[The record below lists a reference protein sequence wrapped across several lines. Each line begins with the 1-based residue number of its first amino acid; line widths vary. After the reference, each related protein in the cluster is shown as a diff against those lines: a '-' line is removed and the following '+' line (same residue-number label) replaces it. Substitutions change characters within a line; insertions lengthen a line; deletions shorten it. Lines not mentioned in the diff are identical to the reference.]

1 VAKRILVLLLLSFTG
16 AFAQTDTPIS
26 TALKWQNVSSQY
38 KSFDQIKPVLV
49 NEGKESVFLSRIYP
63 HGSAQ
68 LSRFNEGTRKW
79 ESGFWGIG
87 VASSKIVSLR
97 QKCLTMDSDINARL
111 S

>member
-26 TALKWQNVSSQY
+26 AALKWKNVSSQY
-38 KSFDQIKPVLV
+38 KTFDQIKPVLL

-79 ESGFWGIG
+79 NGS
-87 VASSKIVSLR
+87 A
-97 QKCLTMDSDINARL
+97 LTNCRRKLTLNEWSYLPVTGA
-111 S
+111 